1 MATAVRQQE
10 VMAGPDGARHP
21 QPAGVSDPPKPAP
34 NLHFAGQMK
43 DGAFEGHQ
51 YLVERDGQFLQLSE
65 LLLLTLAH
73 VDGKRSVEEI
83 AKGVSAKAFRNVTP
97 DNVRALLAKLVPLG
111 LVAGADGS
119 LAPSARERAAQS
131 PMQVQFKMAV
141 IPPAVTNAITSA
153 FGVLYFPAIVIG
165 VLLASFAAHAW
176 FYLIHG
182 VGKSVHDVLY
192 SPGLILILLGF
203 FVVSAAFHELGH
215 GAGLRYSGG
224 TVRAM
229 GAGLYLVYPVFY
241 TDITDAYRLSRGK
254 KLRTSLGGF
263 YFNLIFSLGVLGVY
277 LLTGAEFLL
286 IVMALIDL
294 EILFQMLPF
303 VRMDGYW
310 ILADLSGIPD
320 FFSQMGAFVRA
331 KLGKQHDD
339 VPELKPWAKR
349 IFIIYTIVV
358 APLIAFLVFIAIKTF
373 PAVFAT
379 ALDSGSKLAASAG
392 EGLAKGDGV
401 AVAAA
406 IAQIAILGLQV
417 VGLGMVVFR
426 VLKKVFVSLWNWGSG
441 SPVKRT
447 ASSFAS
453 LAIVALLVFLW
464 APALPTGAPGPLY
477 ATAQQ
482 NSSPIPQAARGTI
495 GDAVPVVDTI
505 VPPALREPA
514 PSASPAAPEAS
525 PSSAPA
531 SSPSAVPSSTST
543 VAPLSTP
550 PPATVAPTLAPT
562 PASTPLPSST
572 P

>member
-1 MATAVRQQE
+1 
-10 VMAGPDGARHP
+10 MAGPDGARH
-21 QPAGVSDPPKPAP
+21 QQVEQTAGVSDPPQPAP
-34 NLHFAGQMK
+34 NLQFAGQMK
-43 DGAFEGHQ
+43 DGAFEGNQ
-51 YLVERDGQFLQLSE
+51 YLVEREGQFMQLSE

-73 VDGKRSVEEI
+73 VDGKRSIEEI
-83 AKGVSAKAFRNVTP
+83 ATGVSQKAFRQVTP

-111 LVAGADGS
+111 LVAGADGK

-141 IPPAVTNAITSA
+141 IPPAVTNAVTSV
-153 FGVLYFPAIVIG
+153 FSVLYFPPIVVA
-165 VLLASFAAHAW
+165 VLIASIAAHAW

-182 VGKSVHDVLY
+182 VSKSVHDVLY

-203 FVVSAAFHELGH
+203 FVLSAAFHELGH
-215 GAGLRYSGG
+215 GAGLKYSGG

-263 YFNLIFSLGVLGVY
+263 YFNLIFSLGVLGLY
-277 LLTGAEFLL
+277 MLTGAEFLL

-320 FFSQMGAFVRA
+320 FFTQMGAFIRA
-331 KLGKQHDD
+331 KLGKDHDD

-349 IFIIYTIVV
+349 IFIIYTLIVV
-358 APLIAFLVFIAIKTF
+358 PLIALLVFLAIKTF
-373 PAVFAT
+373 PSVFAT
-379 ALDSGSKLAASAG
+379 ALDSGSKLAGTAG
-392 EGLAKGDGV
+392 EGLAKGDAI

-417 VGLGMVVFR
+417 LGLGMVVFN
-426 VLKKVFVSLWNWGSG
+426 VLKRIFVALWKWGGG
-441 SPVKRT
+441 SPVKRM
-447 ASSFAS
+447 ASSAAS
-453 LAIVALLVFLW
+453 LAIVALLVLLW
-464 APALPTGAPGPLY
+464 APGLPTGTPGPLL
-477 ATAQQ
+477 ASAQQ
-482 NSSPIPQAARGTI
+482 NFVPISPTSRGTL
-495 GDAVPVVDTI
+495 GEAVPAVNAI
-505 VPPALREPA
+505 VPAALREPA
-514 PSASPAAPEAS
+514 PSAQPSATPGAS
-525 PSSAPA
+525 STPA
-531 SSPSAVPSSTST
+531 SSPSAVPSSSST
-543 VAPLSTP
+543 VTPFSTP
-550 PPATVAPTLAPT
+550 PPATLAPTLAPT
-562 PASTPLPSST
+562 PIPTPASTPAPSAT